1 MAISIVAV
9 SGLFQCPTNGS
20 YATLL
25 NHHVG
30 SRECP
35 DMAVGRKIMTKG
47 LVKCFLVATLAIA
60 QAIAV
65 HVVWA
70 GEHRQ
75 HGAHEHGVAH
85 LNVAVEGNNLVI
97 ELFSPAANIVGFEH
111 HPKTQAQKKQVKEA
125 REKLGA
131 AEMLFKLPTQAQG
144 RLVSSNVDT
153 NIDSDSADASYHHE
167 EAGIHDEDEQN
178 ALDHHNDEQEHS
190 RHSDFKAQYQFFCDT
205 PEKLAYLDVMLFQ
218 IFPGIQHIEV
228 QILTDTGQSAKE
240 LTAKDYRITF

>member
-1 MAISIVAV
+1 
-9 SGLFQCPTNGS
+9 
-20 YATLL
+20 
-25 NHHVG
+25 
-30 SRECP
+30 
-35 DMAVGRKIMTKG
+35 MTKG
-47 LVKCFLVATLAIA
+47 LVIFFLVATLAIA

-65 HVVWA
+65 HVVGA

-111 HPKTQAQKKQVKEA
+111 HPKTKAQKIQVEEA

-153 NIDSDSADASYHHE
+153 NIDSDSADTSYQHE
-167 EAGIHDEDEQN
+167 EADVHDKDEQN
-178 ALDHHNDEQEHS
+178 AHDHHKDAHEHA

-218 IFPGIQHIEV
+218 IFPGIEHIEA

>member
-1 MAISIVAV
+1 
-9 SGLFQCPTNGS
+9 
-20 YATLL
+20 
-25 NHHVG
+25 
-30 SRECP
+30 
-35 DMAVGRKIMTKG
+35 MTKG

-97 ELFSPAANIVGFEH
+97 ELCSPAANIVGFEH

-153 NIDSDSADASYHHE
+153 NIDSDSAEASYHHE
-167 EAGIHDEDEQN
+167 EAGVHDEDEQN
-178 ALDHHNDEQEHS
+178 AHDHHNDAHEHS
-190 RHSDFKAQYQFFCDT
+190 RHSDFKAQYHFFCDT

-218 IFPGIQHIEV
+218 IFPGIEHIEV
-228 QILTDTGQSAKE
+228 QILTDTGQSAKD
-240 LTAKDYRITF
+240 LTAKDYRITI